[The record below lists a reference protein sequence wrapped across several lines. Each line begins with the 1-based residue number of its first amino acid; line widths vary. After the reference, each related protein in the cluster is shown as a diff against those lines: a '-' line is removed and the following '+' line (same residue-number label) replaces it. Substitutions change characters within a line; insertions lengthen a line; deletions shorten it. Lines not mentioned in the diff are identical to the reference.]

1 MDGALK
7 KQIIVAVEPVFL
19 YPLVE
24 QLTGF
29 VHVLALNMLQHLFLG
44 YGTIE
49 TIDLEGKS
57 VKMMVPCN
65 PAEPLV

>member
-29 VHVLALNMLQHLFLG
+29 GQVSTLTIIQNLLSI
-44 YGTIE
+44 YGKIDR
-49 TIDLEGKS
+49 IDLEENS
-57 VKMMVPCN
+57 IKMMGP
-65 PAEPLV
+65 